1 MTQPDSAVSPGIDW
15 NGQLL
20 DQLDWHWQHHLRPR
34 LSGLTDDEYFWEPV
48 EGCWNVQPRGV
59 STAPIQAGSGAFTI
73 DFALPK
79 PDPPP
84 VTTIAWRLGHVIV
97 GVLGTRASNHFGDR
111 SIDYQTFDY
120 AGTAADALHQL
131 DEVYAAWTGGV
142 RALGTGGLTR
152 PCGPDEGPFRR
163 LPDGGAG
170 AAHQPRNHPPWRRD
184 LAAARSVPAPD
195 RYQVTGSST
204 RPPVSNSSRPRSDS
218 TGTARRMVG
227 NRSSRAA
234 NSMCSSIRA
243 NGAPTQKRGP

>member
-73 DFALPK
+73 DFALPE

-120 AGTAADALHQL
+120 AGTAADALRQL
-131 DEVYAAWTGGV
+131 DGVYAAWTGGV
-142 RALGTGGLTR
+142 RALGTGGLAR
-152 PCGPDEGPFRR
+152 PYGRDEGPFADYPMAALVLHISRETIHH
-163 LPDGGAG
+163 GAEILLL
-170 AAHQPRNHPPWRRD
+170 RD
-184 LAAARSVPAPD
+184 LYRH
-195 RYQVTGSST
+195 QTVT
-204 RPPVSNSSRPRSDS
+204 R
-218 TGTARRMVG
+218 
-227 NRSSRAA
+227 SRAA
-234 NSMCSSIRA
+234 PPGHR
-243 NGAPTQKRGP
+243 

>member
-1 MTQPDSAVSPGIDW
+1 MTQPDSAVSAGIDW

-73 DFALPK
+73 DFALPE

-120 AGTAADALHQL
+120 AGTAADALRQL
-131 DEVYAAWTGGV
+131 DGVYAAWTGGV
-142 RALGTGGLTR
+142 RALGTGGLAR
-152 PCGPDEGPFRR
+152 PCGRDEGPFADYPMAALVLHISRETIHH
-163 LPDGGAG
+163 GAEILLL
-170 AAHQPRNHPPWRRD
+170 RD
-184 LAAARSVPAPD
+184 LYRH
-195 RYQVTGSST
+195 QTVT
-204 RPPVSNSSRPRSDS
+204 R
-218 TGTARRMVG
+218 
-227 NRSSRAA
+227 SRAA
-234 NSMCSSIRA
+234 PPGHR
-243 NGAPTQKRGP
+243 